1 MHGGTLCLVHANHA
15 FETIDVPVSQG
26 STRIVYAPLV
36 DFKSD
41 VDGCASGENM
51 RRKLASAFK
60 CLTVSDMADWSRDQS
75 GQAPPPE
82 ATKLSDHYWLVFCA
96 ARFAVV
102 DVGSLAGWAEKVE
115 QPAK

>member
-26 STRIVYAPLV
+26 STRIVYAPLLGL
-36 DFKSD
+36 KSD

-75 GQAPPPE
+75 GQAPRQKRRSSQ
-82 ATKLSDHYWLVFCA
+82 AITCWS
-96 ARFAVV
+96 FALL
-102 DVGSLAGWAEKVE
+102 GCCRGRGFPRWMGGEGGA
-115 QPAK
+115 PAK

>member
-36 DFKSD
+36 DLKSD

-75 GQAPPPE
+75 GQAPARSDE
-82 ATKLSDHYWLVFCA
+82 AVRPLPAGLLLCSV
-96 ARFAVV
+96 AVV
-102 DVGSLAGWAEKVE
+102 DVGSLAGWAE
-115 QPAK
+115 